1 MCVICVYVFI
11 FLLKNF
17 FWLRCMALGGL
28 SSLTRDRAYAPNSK
42 VQSFN
47 HWTAREVTAMFFFF
61 SHEGSEAQEVEGLA
75 QGHTA
80 QKQKN

>member
-1 MCVICVYVFI
+1 MCVTCVYVFI
-11 FLLKNF
+11 FLIKKFSLATLHGF
-17 FWLRCMALGGL
+17 GDL

-42 VQSFN
+42 VQSLN
-47 HWTAREVTAMFFFF
+47 HWTAREVTASFFF
-61 SHEGSEAQEVEGLA
+61 SHEESEAQEVKGLA